1 MECGCEANRYLN
13 LFRVSGKGP
22 LMARRSRS
30 KHYPAQR
37 NVGLTATAPS
47 PPNLVV
53 DGPKVLSQT
62 NHRLYRQSRYYE
74 MSVSLDTD
82 LPEGTTVD
90 VYALAD
96 SWMVQKAY
104 QMAKKAW
111 DESNSEEMEMLNGRI
126 ARWNDF
132 RVNHGL
138 TPAGG
143 IDIALA
149 TNYLKGALT
158 GTPFTTGE
166 FNTAKVVDQAG
177 TLRSFSWGNS
187 TASQY
192 SMIEEYDASG
202 NTSADPAV
210 PATGPYSGL
219 LPNLEAGAAA
229 ALQDVGNQPPYD
241 ANDIGQAFWIKVGT
255 LHLGAGRQ
263 RTSTGFFTA
272 PCGFVALMGAG
283 AIIAD
288 NATNMQVEFKKGD
301 YKGVHAPSMLE

>member
-1 MECGCEANRYLN
+1 
-13 LFRVSGKGP
+13 
-22 LMARRSRS
+22 MARKSRS
-30 KHYPAQR
+30 KHYPVQR
-37 NVGLTATAPS
+37 HVGLTATSPA

-53 DGPKVLSQT
+53 DGPRMLSQT

-104 QMAKKAW
+104 QMAKDAF
-111 DESNSEEMEMLNGRI
+111 DQSNAEEKVMLNGRI

-132 RVNHGL
+132 RVEHGL

-143 IDIALA
+143 IDTALA
-149 TNYLKGALT
+149 TNYLKASLAA
-158 GTPFTTGE
+158 TPFTLGE
-166 FNTAKVVDQAG
+166 FSDSLVIDDAG
-177 TLRSFSWGNS
+177 NPHSFTWGNPTLS
-187 TASQY
+187 KY
-192 SMIEEYDASG
+192 SIIEEYDASG
-202 NTSADPAV
+202 NTDITPNA
-210 PATGPYSGL
+210 PATGPYNGL
-219 LPNLEAGAAA
+219 LPGLEPGAAE
-229 ALQDVGNQPPYD
+229 ALQADGNNPPYA
-241 ANDIGQAFWIKVGT
+241 ANDIGMAVWIKVGT
-255 LHLGAGRQ
+255 IHLGAGRQ

-272 PCGFVALMGAG
+272 PCGLVALLGAG

-288 NATNMQVEFKKGD
+288 NATNLSVEFKKGD